1 VKTSDRGI
9 GLIEEF
15 EGFSPVMYL
24 DPVGLPTIG
33 FGTLIDRKEEEYLLT
48 AVINREE
55 AETLLMAELIPIE
68 RKLDKLVQKPIN
80 QNQFDSLV
88 SFCYNLGTG
97 SLKRSTLLKKINL
110 NPLDPTIR
118 KEFERW
124 VHAGGMVLTGLVRR
138 RKAEA
143 DLYFTPILDMT

>member
-1 VKTSDRGI
+1 MTTSNRGI

-15 EGFSPVMYL
+15 EGFSSTMYL

-33 FGTLIDRKEEEYLLT
+33 FGTLIDTKEEEYLLT
-48 AVINREE
+48 AVITRGE
-55 AETLLMAELIPIE
+55 AETLLRAELIPIE
-68 RKLDKLVQKPIN
+68 RQIEKMVKKVN
-80 QNQFDSLV
+80 QNQFDSLA

-110 NPLDPTIR
+110 NPDDPTIR

-143 DLYFTPILDMT
+143 DLYFTPIPTTE

>member
-15 EGFSPVMYL
+15 EGFSPTMYL

-33 FGTLIDRKEEEYLLT
+33 FGTLIDTKEEEYLLT

-68 RKLDKLVQKPIN
+68 REIEKMVKKVN

-88 SFCYNLGTG
+88 SFCYNLGSG

-110 NPLDPTIR
+110 NPDDPTIR
-118 KEFERW
+118 KEFDRW
-124 VHAGGMVLTGLVRR
+124 VHAGGMILTGLVRR

-143 DLYFTPILDMT
+143 DLYFTPIPTTE

>member
-1 VKTSDRGI
+1 MKTSDRGI

-15 EGFSPVMYL
+15 EGFSPTMYL

-33 FGTLIDRKEEEYLLT
+33 FGTLIDTKEEEYLLT

-68 RKLDKLVQKPIN
+68 REIEKMVKKVN

-88 SFCYNLGTG
+88 SFCYNLGSG

-110 NPLDPTIR
+110 NPDDPTIR
-118 KEFERW
+118 KEFDRW
-124 VHAGGMVLTGLVRR
+124 VHAGGMILTGLVRR

-143 DLYFTPILDMT
+143 DLYFTPIPTTE

>member
-15 EGFSPVMYL
+15 EEFSPVMYL

-33 FGTLIDRKEEEYLLT
+33 FGTLIDTKEEEYLLT

-68 RKLDKLVQKPIN
+68 RQLEKLVKKVN
-80 QNQFDSLV
+80 QNQFDSLA

-110 NPLDPTIR
+110 NPDDPTIR
-118 KEFERW
+118 KEFDRW